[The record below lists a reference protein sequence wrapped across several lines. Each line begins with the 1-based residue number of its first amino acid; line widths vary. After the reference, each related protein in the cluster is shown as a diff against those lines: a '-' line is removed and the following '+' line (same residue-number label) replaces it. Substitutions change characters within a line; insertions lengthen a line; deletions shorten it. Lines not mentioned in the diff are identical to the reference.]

1 MKVVRLSVLRTGRLY
16 HQEIFLV
23 LNSVRGW
30 VNPRAIVRPE
40 ELRQWKIP
48 MATWKSNPWPST
60 ACLLIDSRDSHYL
73 DRDLKPGPS
82 HYGSVSLTTEPCI
95 VFLRMVRIFD
105 LQKEWS
111 ASPNWDALKV
121 DFVSKFLLLKVAHG
135 NNSILL
141 VAHAHP
147 QAEETVGTVHVTVP
161 DVTYLWGTKR
171 HQVSNHN
178 RCNFALSDRE
188 CSNKKV
194 LASVSS
200 TST

>member
-1 MKVVRLSVLRTGRLY
+1 MMHGRKNIKKRKDYVNEKFQWQHRESNLR
-16 HQEIFLV
+16 
-23 LNSVRGW
+23 
-30 VNPRAIVRPE
+30 
-40 ELRQWKIP
+40 
-48 MATWKSNPWPST
+48 PST
-60 ACLLIDSRDSHYL
+60 ACLLVDSQDSHYW

-82 HYGSVSLTTEPCI
+82 QYRSVSLTTERCI
-95 VFLRMVRIFD
+95 VFLWIFRIID
-105 LQKEWS
+105 LQKRWS
-111 ASPNWDALKV
+111 ASPNWDALKI
-121 DFVSKFLLLKVAHG
+121 DFASKFLLLKAVRG
-135 NNSILL
+135 NISILL

-178 RCNFALSDRE
+178 HCNFALSDRE
-188 CSNKKV
+188 CSNNKV